1 MEAKARRFC
10 VLCVLFASLGI
21 AAQAKQMAVVV
32 DKSNNT
38 GGLTTAELVKVFKF
52 DSRKWPDGRN
62 VVLVMRDPSAPEM
75 REVIEKLYHMQPDEV
90 RALIAS
96 HRSEVVIVDS
106 EEKLLKSVQSIPG
119 AVGLVDVYSITG
131 GINVLKV
138 DGKLPLQPGYLLKGS
153 Q

>member
-1 MEAKARRFC
+1 MEAKARRIC
-10 VLCVLFASLGI
+10 VLCVLLAVLGLS
-21 AAQAKQMAVVV
+21 AEAKQMAVVV

-38 GGLTTAELVKVFKF
+38 SGLTAAELVKVFKF
-52 DSRKWPDGRN
+52 DNRKWPDGRN

-75 REVIEKLYHMQPDEV
+75 RDVLDKLYHMQPDDL
-90 RALIAS
+90 RALINS
-96 HRSEVVIVDS
+96 HRSEVIIVDS

-119 AVGLVDVYSITG
+119 AVGLVDVYSING
-131 GINVLKV
+131 GVNVLKV